1 MWLDKA
7 CIQQGPTISEQ
18 LACLPI
24 FLSGCKELL
33 VLAGST
39 FTQRLWC
46 VVELFTFLK
55 MGGDTARL
63 TVVPIQDG
71 DLVGRDRLSRAGLTY
86 KDLKGAATETSA
98 VVSIR
103 EQFHYFDASKAKC
116 FKPEERERLLSVIE
130 SGFGTLSAFNELV
143 AGLFDQSE
151 ERRSSL
157 DVSTKTRRI
166 ARSLTR
172 SLTRRRGS
180 FMSTT
185 SVTLD
190 IGP

>member
-1 MWLDKA
+1 
-7 CIQQGPTISEQ
+7 
-18 LACLPI
+18 
-24 FLSGCKELL
+24 
-33 VLAGST
+33 
-39 FTQRLWC
+39 
-46 VVELFTFLK
+46 
-55 MGGDTARL
+55 
-63 TVVPIQDG
+63 
-71 DLVGRDRLSRAGLTY
+71 VGRDRLSRAGLTY